1 MITFSLAGIVKLFFT
16 TIDKELLIIEKILS
30 KMLLMIVK
38 SIYTWSEEE

>member
-16 TIDKELLIIEKILS
+16 TIDKELLIIEKILN